1 MTRSTARSSPRKTA
15 SQEPSAKKA
24 SVKKASVKKASV
36 KKASVKKASAK
47 KTAEENSPVKKSTAR
62 SAAPRAQ
69 PRKVPRDDNAADDG
83 RLADASS
90 VRPRA
95 SGIAREAAA
104 QLLELTGKEVEGVVG
119 INRTDDGWSVRVEI
133 LELRRIPSTT
143 DVLAIYEV
151 AVDEDGELAS
161 YRRLQRYVRGT
172 PGED

>member
-15 SQEPSAKKA
+15 SQEPIAKKA
-24 SVKKASVKKASV
+24 SVKKASPKKAS
-36 KKASVKKASAK
+36 AKKASAK

-69 PRKVPRDDNAADDG
+69 PRKAPRDDNAADDG
-83 RLADASS
+83 RRAGASS

-151 AVDEDGELAS
+151 AADEDGELAS
-161 YRRLQRYVRGT
+161 YRRLRRYVRGT